1 MEPFPRRYPI
11 RARAAREGAVRHPH
25 DGLPG
30 LRANAPDGLDG
41 PGERW
46 SPEEVPNHDRAERL
60 LHKAAS
66 TCLVTN
72 SMTAGRVLEV
82 AASTG

>member
-1 MEPFPRRYPI
+1 M
-11 RARAAREGAVRHPH
+11 RHPH

-46 SPEEVPNHDRAERL
+46 SPEEVPNHDRAERP
-60 LHKAAS
+60 LHKAGS
-66 TCLVTN
+66 ICLVTN
-72 SMTAGRVLEV
+72 SMTAERVLEV